1 MKKNINKKKLSTA
14 IVGLGSIGLG
24 YKNDNIILS
33 HSQSITNHKKF
44 TLVAGIDLK
53 AKNRNLFIKK
63 FKKPAFKRLTD
74 IKDYNIDVVIVS
86 TPDTQHL
93 KIVLQVIKNFKV
105 RLILIEKPCGTNYL
119 ETKEIFNFCKSKKIK
134 ILVNYQRNYN
144 KKFNKII
151 KILKNQKLKGFFW
164 YSRGIR
170 NNCSHFINFLL
181 RINNEKFNLKLTE
194 PSKVGNFV
202 LYNNKINISFLK
214 TIAPKNIIN
223 ECDLITNNF
232 RITSKNDFNDF
243 NIYKKNK
250 SDYFKNYYEYSKKNK
265 TIFTNFEKTQL
276 QSLENIYSI
285 LKKDVKLNY
294 NNIDIKTSFLL
305 DKIQKILKK

>member
-1 MKKNINKKKLSTA
+1 M
-14 IVGLGSIGLG
+14 
-24 YKNDNIILS
+24 
-33 HSQSITNHKKF
+33 SQ
-44 TLVAGIDLK
+44 A
-53 AKNRNLFIKK
+53 
-63 FKKPAFKRLTD
+63 
-74 IKDYNIDVVIVS
+74 
-86 TPDTQHL
+86 
-93 KIVLQVIKNFKV
+93 
-105 RLILIEKPCGTNYL
+105 
-119 ETKEIFNFCKSKKIK
+119 
-134 ILVNYQRNYN
+134 
-144 KKFNKII
+144 
-151 KILKNQKLKGFFW
+151 
-164 YSRGIR
+164 YS
-170 NNCSHFINFLL
+170 
-181 RINNEKFNLKLTE
+181 INNEKFNLKFTRQ
-194 PSKVGNFV
+194 SKVGNFV